1 MRVEGDGVGPVH
13 AGQLAHKVVAQL
25 GLDEE
30 GGLGTVHALFTYTV
44 HSTS

>member
-13 AGQLAHKVVAQL
+13 AGQLAHEVIAQL

-30 GGLGTVHALFTYTV
+30 GGLGTVHTLLTYKV
-44 HSTS
+44 H